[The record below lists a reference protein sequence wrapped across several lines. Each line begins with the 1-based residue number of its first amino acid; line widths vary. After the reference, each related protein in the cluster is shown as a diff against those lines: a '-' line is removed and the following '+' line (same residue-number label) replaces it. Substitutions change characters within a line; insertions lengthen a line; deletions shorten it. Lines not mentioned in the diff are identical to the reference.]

1 MVPIERTDP
10 ASYGK
15 QCSQEP
21 SRTSKATFNLED
33 LVFRIGHCRSQSG
46 TRSDGLTG
54 RKKRRWSPLKDSN
67 LSRVV
72 RPQSGT
78 SRRLAQCLN
87 LPCSTI
93 TALERPAVA
102 TIAVKEGDTG
112 CLDSVAVLVD
122 GHHSN
127 CTEDSLIGR
136 VVSFGPAL
144 PEHSNAATTSSNIGS
159 APNNAS
165 ERRPVVPAEAASPRR
180 KVATR
185 HERVQFEPKA
195 TTYIAENALKFVG
208 SVLTMV
214 NDLSQMEGSQVEPI
228 DADDLFCMTM
238 RTLSLQ
244 LAFHVDGKPTTV
256 DLGYHYTTKGN
267 LGTIR
272 SSGLMNMQERVAHG
286 LPAVQN
292 NGNKYGQGIYTA
304 TNPCAWHG
312 RYGEIGLIV
321 ARLRGTNTDFDPKC
335 ANRTHDSVTIHRG
348 HCREC
353 VVLATSE
360 QCMPILQFDANQISR
375 NSHIHPGNMLVNRYH
390 IALQSVID
398 NMFNRKEIPKH

>member
-1 MVPIERTDP
+1 VPIERTDP
-10 ASYGK
+10 AGYGK

-46 TRSDGLTG
+46 SRSDGLTG
-54 RKKRRWSPLKDSN
+54 RKKRRWSPLEDSN
-67 LSRVV
+67 PSRVV

-78 SRRLAQCLN
+78 SRRLAQCPD

-93 TALERPAVA
+93 TTLERPAIA
-102 TIAVKEGDTG
+102 TTAVKEGDTG

-122 GHHSN
+122 AHHSN
-127 CTEDSLIGR
+127 RTEASLIGR
-136 VVSFGPAL
+136 DVSFGPSF
-144 PEHSNAATTSSNIGS
+144 PENSNAATNSFSIVS

-165 ERRPVVPAEAASPRR
+165 DRRPVVPAEAASSRR

-195 TTYIAENALKFVG
+195 TTYIAENALKVVG

-292 NGNKYGQGIYTA
+292 
-304 TNPCAWHG
+304 
-312 RYGEIGLIV
+312 
-321 ARLRGTNTDFDPKC
+321 TNTDFDPKC